1 MKKLKVLDLFSGIG
15 GFSLGLER
23 AGDFETV
30 AFCENNEFASK
41 VLGKWWPTVPNFRH
55 GIIGLNSLLRRVRT
69 SSRPAFRARTFHSQ
83 AKAPDLP
90 EPVRDSFGRSCEPF
104 AWFDH
109 EQRCWRT
116 WQRCLVEG
124 WEVFSGTWPRSG
136 MTRNG
141 IAFRRPPLVPL
152 TKGIGCGSLLPT
164 PTASQYGSNKSSSAG
179 AATRPSLAQIA
190 KQWPTPMSSDARGRS
205 GANRNGR
212 QVQLVDAVR
221 MWPTPTAVD
230 GRRGTGTY
238 REWDTGV
245 PLPQAVAMAE
255 QGKWPTPTSRDWRS
269 GKASPETLA
278 RNSRPL
284 SETVGG
290 QLNPTWVEWLM
301 GYPIGWTDCAGSA
314 MPSSRKSQKCLPR
327 S

>member
-83 AKAPDLP
+83 AKVPDLP

-164 PTASQYGSNKSSSAG
+164 PT
-179 AATRPSLAQIA
+179 
-190 KQWPTPMSSDARGRS
+190 
-205 GANRNGR
+205 
-212 QVQLVDAVR
+212 
-221 MWPTPTAVD
+221 
-230 GRRGTGTY
+230 
-238 REWDTGV
+238 GV

-290 QLNPTWVEWLM
+290 QLNPTWVEWLQ
-301 GYPIGWTDCAGSA
+301 GFPLGWTEVE
-314 MPSSRKSQKCLPR
+314 
-327 S
+327 